1 MVVAK
6 LVEQSLPPPKN
17 LVSNSTFGNFYKE
30 PFIYCQ
36 LLKNKDKRP
45 GKGHLKGFHKF
56 KRTLAT

>member
-6 LVEQSLPPPKN
+6 LPPPKN
-17 LVSNSTFGNFYKE
+17 LVSNSTMGNFYKE